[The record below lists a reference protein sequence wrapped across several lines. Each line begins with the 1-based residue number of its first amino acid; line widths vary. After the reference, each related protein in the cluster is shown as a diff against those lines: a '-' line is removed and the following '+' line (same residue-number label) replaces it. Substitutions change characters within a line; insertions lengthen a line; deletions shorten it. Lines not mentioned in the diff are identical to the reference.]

1 MDGIGLS
8 DTSVGNAVRTA
19 NTPTLDRCMTQYP
32 MLKLKAHGTAV
43 GLPSDDDMGNSEVGH
58 NAIGAGQVYS
68 QGAKLVTESLA
79 TKAMFDS
86 VVWKEL
92 LGGAVQGG
100 TLHFIGLLSDG
111 NVHSHIDH
119 LLIMLEQ
126 AKSEGVRRVRIHPL
140 LDGRDVGETS
150 ALQYIDQL
158 EGKLSELCDD
168 ITDYRIASGGGRMKV
183 TMDRYFANWSM
194 VELGWK
200 THVLGEGRLFSSA
213 TEAIETYRR
222 EIPGVIDQDLPAFVV
237 GKDGKAIGTIND
249 GDSVILFNFRGDRA
263 QELTLAFE
271 SDESFVAFDRV
282 RVPKVRY
289 AGMLEYDGDLHI
301 PKKFLVS
308 PPLIRHTLGELLAD
322 KEIPQLAISETQK
335 FGHVTYFF
343 NGNRSSKFSE
353 ENEEYI
359 EILSDIVPFE
369 QRPWMKSADITD
381 VIIEKILSNKHPFVR
396 VNFPNGDMVG
406 HTGIMESTIIG
417 VESVDIAL
425 KRILPAIDQIGG
437 MAIITAD
444 HGNAEEMFELSKD
457 GSPKVDGTG
466 RIKAKTSHSLN
477 PVPCIFYDNTA
488 NRDQYTVRESDGF
501 GLANIAATIADLLN
515 VEPLACWN
523 ESMIRKS

>member
-301 PKKFLVS
+301 PK
-308 PPLIRHTLGELLAD
+308 
-322 KEIPQLAISETQK
+322 
-335 FGHVTYFF
+335 
-343 NGNRSSKFSE
+343 
-353 ENEEYI
+353 
-359 EILSDIVPFE
+359 
-369 QRPWMKSADITD
+369 
-381 VIIEKILSNKHPFVR
+381 
-396 VNFPNGDMVG
+396 
-406 HTGIMESTIIG
+406 
-417 VESVDIAL
+417 
-425 KRILPAIDQIGG
+425 
-437 MAIITAD
+437 
-444 HGNAEEMFELSKD
+444 
-457 GSPKVDGTG
+457 
-466 RIKAKTSHSLN
+466 
-477 PVPCIFYDNTA
+477 
-488 NRDQYTVRESDGF
+488 
-501 GLANIAATIADLLN
+501 
-515 VEPLACWN
+515 
-523 ESMIRKS
+523 